1 MRDRRPYEKRDQL
14 KDPFMTL
21 QEIADTMGVSREM
34 VRQIEQSALRKC
46 RKRLRAM
53 GIEPQDFFTDP
64 TFIKALQQEEES
76 DD

>member
-1 MRDRRPYEKRDQL
+1 MRDKRPYEKRAEIQN
-14 KDPFMTL
+14 PFMTL

-34 VRQIEQSALRKC
+34 IRQIEQSALRKC

-64 TFIKALQQEEES
+64 TFIKALKQEKEDE
-76 DD
+76 